1 MQIDYTIFPRLTAGA
16 RHRYFGRMT
25 DTKNPPKAP
34 NGRSQKKAE
43 ELSSA
48 LRANLA
54 KRKQQARA
62 RKDTT
67 TTKTTSAEEQD

>member
-1 MQIDYTIFPRLTAGA
+1 
-16 RHRYFGRMT
+16 MT
-25 DTKNPPKAP
+25 DTKNTPEPSK
-34 NGRSQKKAE
+34 GRSQKKAE
-43 ELSSA
+43 ELSSARKNDARAAA

-67 TTKTTSAEEQD
+67 TETTSAEEQD

>member
-1 MQIDYTIFPRLTAGA
+1 
-16 RHRYFGRMT
+16 MT
-25 DTKNPPKAP
+25 DRKDTSPAPK
-34 NGRSQKKAE
+34 GRSQKKAE

-67 TTKTTSAEEQD
+67 TIKTTSAEEQD

>member
-1 MQIDYTIFPRLTAGA
+1 MNDRK
-16 RHRYFGRMT
+16 
-25 DTKNPPKAP
+25 DTSQAPP
-34 NGRSQKKAE
+34 GRSRKKAE
-43 ELSSA
+43 ELSAA

-67 TTKTTSAEEQD
+67 TKTTPAEEQD

>member
-1 MQIDYTIFPRLTAGA
+1 
-16 RHRYFGRMT
+16 MT
-25 DTKNPPKAP
+25 DTKNTPEALE
-34 NGRSQKKAE
+34 GRSQKKAE
-43 ELSSA
+43 EFSSAHKNDARSAA

-67 TTKTTSAEEQD
+67 TKTSSAEEQD